1 MSKRKKVTENI
12 LILVY
17 YKFVYCVN
25 DVHRCTTYSFLI
37 CALLGIIP
45 YIHGQREYLAVIGL
59 WLLAAATQSEGE
71 RLYRRSDGD
80 NNGLGRWK

>member
-1 MSKRKKVTENI
+1 MARRGGQTMASRFDI
-12 LILVY
+12 LLE
-17 YKFVYCVN
+17 F
-25 DVHRCTTYSFLI
+25 FLPVS
-37 CALLGIIP
+37 IIP

-71 RLYRRSDGD
+71 RLYRCSDGD